1 MIDIMVNMNF
11 YMYIITLSMD
21 NKLATGFIHV
31 VVGFFVIVRIIL
43 HIHALSERCE
53 RPTCTFAFCKI
64 LLV

>member
-21 NKLATGFIHV
+21 NKLATGFI

>member
-1 MIDIMVNMNF
+1 MIDVMVNMNF

-21 NKLATGFIHV
+21 NQLATGFI

>member
-21 NKLATGFIHV
+21 NQLATGFIG
-31 VVGFFVIVRIIL
+31 VGFFVIVRIIL